1 MGENVRDGVAAI
13 LTLAL
18 RTAIMLGAILAL
30 RRSRIFCGHDQIGPL
45 ELERPFATCQ

>member
-30 RRSRIFCGHDQIGPL
+30 RRNRISSRS
-45 ELERPFATCQ
+45 